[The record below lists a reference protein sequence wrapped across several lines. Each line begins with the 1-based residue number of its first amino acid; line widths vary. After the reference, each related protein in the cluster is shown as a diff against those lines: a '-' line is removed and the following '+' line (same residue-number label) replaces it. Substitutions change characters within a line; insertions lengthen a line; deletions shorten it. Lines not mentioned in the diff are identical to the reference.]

1 MKKQPQQKERVSHW
15 KGTYFKRNFFFILLI
30 ACIPGLLT
38 GGAIYFLS
46 IDKVEKELQRSHE
59 AQVAREVSRMDEKL
73 GVLELALTQMAYD
86 SSLMNGLAERDL
98 EKDFTFSY
106 QLTKKLFLLRDQQ
119 PLIEQAS
126 IFLNSPRPLVLSPE
140 YSALTEQ
147 EALRKYRS
155 LLASDQS
162 IYWKRSGNQAKLIQL
177 IPGAAEK
184 PFGAIMLTVDL
195 KEMESI
201 LQSLSPYPD
210 GSALLLDQSQEV
222 LFHEGEKDFEKTLL
236 HEVKKQPNEE
246 GHFQMEW
253 DGKVY
258 SVSFGEMN
266 RMHQQWTF
274 VSAAPLSAITAPMVF
289 LSKVIL
295 LMLVICIGLAV
306 CMTWYASKK
315 IYHPIQHLLGL
326 FNGGEKK
333 VWQASGQDEFK
344 WIEKRWQDLSLE
356 SRKLQEQLLR
366 QTPHMKKSFLQHLL
380 QGDFYYDNEESLR
393 SRMEEAG
400 WNIGENVFHVLDL
413 QLTGIFCEKSIFCCD
428 DEQLAVF
435 TLTNIAEELAAKR
448 VFQLFILDIGR
459 LSVTML
465 VMTTNSSDLKVYI
478 TELARQFGDVTGL
491 SLTATLSS
499 KTDRVTEIPSLFQD
513 VKSGKSRRQFANRD
527 QVIDLQA
534 DFPQDEQFAPY
545 YPFELEKQIVQ
556 AIRLERKQEAKEL
569 INRCMKELAEK
580 AAIDR
585 HVHSALIQLF
595 SRIQEDILHSGLNP
609 SELFQHRNLFLDI
622 SELREPNE
630 AAAWLLDVVVRPYLS
645 KLEGRKNR
653 QQKQLV
659 ERVIAMIHEQYMADI
674 SLESCA
680 DALGMNSYTLS
691 KAFKQVT
698 GINFIDYVTQIR
710 IEKAKELLVNT
721 NKKIHDVSEEVGY
734 RHNYFNRIFKKQ
746 VGMPPGVFRQ
756 MYQETP

>member
-1 MKKQPQQKERVSHW
+1 
-15 KGTYFKRNFFFILLI
+15 
-30 ACIPGLLT
+30 
-38 GGAIYFLS
+38 
-46 IDKVEKELQRSHE
+46 
-59 AQVAREVSRMDEKL
+59 
-73 GVLELALTQMAYD
+73 
-86 SSLMNGLAERDL
+86 
-98 EKDFTFSY
+98 
-106 QLTKKLFLLRDQQ
+106 
-119 PLIEQAS
+119 
-126 IFLNSPRPLVLSPE
+126 
-140 YSALTEQ
+140 
-147 EALRKYRS
+147 
-155 LLASDQS
+155 
-162 IYWKRSGNQAKLIQL
+162 
-177 IPGAAEK
+177 
-184 PFGAIMLTVDL
+184 
-195 KEMESI
+195 
-201 LQSLSPYPD
+201 
-210 GSALLLDQSQEV
+210 
-222 LFHEGEKDFEKTLL
+222 
-236 HEVKKQPNEE
+236 
-246 GHFQMEW
+246 
-253 DGKVY
+253 
-258 SVSFGEMN
+258 
-266 RMHQQWTF
+266 
-274 VSAAPLSAITAPMVF
+274 
-289 LSKVIL
+289 
-295 LMLVICIGLAV
+295 
-306 CMTWYASKK
+306 MTWYASKK
-315 IYHPIQHLLGL
+315 IYRPIQHLLGL

-380 QGDFYYDNEESLR
+380 QGDFYYDNEDSLR

-400 WNIGENVFHVLDL
+400 WNIGGNVFHVLDL
-413 QLTGIFCEKSIFCCD
+413 QVTGLRCEKSIFREG

-435 TLTNIAEELAAKR
+435 TLTNLAEELAAKR
-448 VFQLFILDIGR
+448 VFQLSILDIGR
-459 LSVTML
+459 LSITVL
-465 VMTTNSSDLKVYI
+465 VMKTNSSDLKAYI
-478 TELARQFGDVTGL
+478 TELARQFGNVTGL
-491 SLTATLSS
+491 CLTSTLSS
-499 KTDRVTEIPSLFQD
+499 ETERVTEIPSLFQN
-513 VKSGKSRRQFANRD
+513 VKSGKSRRQFANRN

-556 AIRLERKQEAKEL
+556 AIRLERKQEAEEL
-569 INRCMKELAEK
+569 IRVCMEELAEK

-595 SRIQEDILHSGLNP
+595 SRIQEDILHSGINP
-609 SELFQHRNLFLDI
+609 SELFQHRNPFLDI

-630 AAAWLLDVVVRPYLS
+630 AAAWLMDAVVTPYLS

-653 QQKQLV
+653 QQKQLA

>member
-1 MKKQPQQKERVSHW
+1 MKKQPQQKERVSRW
-15 KGTYFKRNFFFILLI
+15 KGRYFKRNFVFILLI

-59 AQVAREVSRMDEKL
+59 TQVAREVSRMDEKL

-155 LLASDQS
+155 LLASDHS
-162 IYWKRSGNQAKLIQL
+162 IYWKRSGNQAMLIQL

-184 PFGAIMLTVDL
+184 PFGAIMLAVDP

-210 GSALLLDQSQEV
+210 GSALLLDQNQEV
-222 LFHEGEKDFEKTLL
+222 LFHEGEKDFKKTLL
-236 HEVKKQPNEE
+236 QEIKKQPAEK
-246 GHFQMEW
+246 GHIQMEW
-253 DGKVY
+253 EGKVY

-289 LSKVIL
+289 LSKVIIV
-295 LMLVICIGLAV
+295 MLVICIGLAV

-315 IYHPIQHLLGL
+315 IYRPIQHLLGL
-326 FNGGEKK
+326 FTGGEKK

-380 QGDFYYDNEESLR
+380 QGDFYYDNEDSLR

-413 QLTGIFCEKSIFCCD
+413 QLTGLRCEKSIFCCD

-435 TLTNIAEELAAKR
+435 TLTNIAEELADKR
-448 VFQLFILDIGR
+448 VFQLSILDIGR
-459 LSVTML
+459 LSVTVL
-465 VMTTNSSDLKVYI
+465 VMKTNSSDLKAYI

-491 SLTATLSS
+491 CLTSTLSS
-499 KTDRVTEIPSLFQD
+499 KTERVTEIPSLFQD
-513 VKSGKSRRQFANRD
+513 VKCGKSRRKFANRD

-569 INRCMKELAEK
+569 IDGCMRELAEK

-609 SELFQHRNLFLDI
+609 SELFQHRNPFLDI

-630 AAAWLLDVVVRPYLS
+630 AAAWLMDVVVTPYLS

-653 QQKQLV
+653 QQKQLA

>member
-184 PFGAIMLTVDL
+184 PFGAIMLAVDL

-236 HEVKKQPNEE
+236 HEVKKQPNEK

-289 LSKVIL
+289 LSKVII

-413 QLTGIFCEKSIFCCD
+413 QLTGLRCEKGIFCCD

-448 VFQLFILDIGR
+448 VFQLSILDIGR

-499 KTDRVTEIPSLFQD
+499 KTERVTEIPSLFQD

>member
-1 MKKQPQQKERVSHW
+1 MKKQPQQKERVSRW
-15 KGTYFKRNFFFILLI
+15 KGTYFKRNFVFILLI

-59 AQVAREVSRMDEKL
+59 TQVAREVSRMDEKL
-73 GVLELALTQMAYD
+73 GVLELTLTQMAYD
-86 SSLMNGLAERDL
+86 SSLMNGLAEKDL
-98 EKDFTFSY
+98 EKDYTFSY

-147 EALRKYRS
+147 ETLRKYRS
-155 LLASDQS
+155 LLASDNS
-162 IYWKRSGNQAKLIQL
+162 IYWNRSGNQAMLIQL
-177 IPGAAEK
+177 IPGLAEK
-184 PFGAIMLTVDL
+184 PFGAIMLTVDPL
-195 KEMESI
+195 EMESI
-201 LQSLSPYPD
+201 LQSLSPYPE
-210 GSALLLDQSQEV
+210 GSALLLDQNREV
-222 LFHEGEKDFEKTLL
+222 LFQEGKKDLEKTLM
-236 HEVKKQPNEE
+236 EEIKKQPDEK

-253 DGKVY
+253 GGTLY

-289 LSKVIL
+289 LSKVIIV
-295 LMLVICIGLAV
+295 MLVICIGLAV
-306 CMTWYASKK
+306 CMTWYAAKK
-315 IYHPIQHLLGL
+315 IYRPIQHLLGL
-326 FNGGEKK
+326 FTGGEKK
-333 VWQASGQDEFK
+333 TWQVSGQDEFK
-344 WIEKRWQDLSLE
+344 WIEKRWHDLSLE

-380 QGDFYYDNEESLR
+380 QGDFYYDNEASLR

-400 WNIGENVFHVLDL
+400 WNIGESVFQVLDL
-413 QLTGIFCEKSIFCCD
+413 QVTGLRCETSIFRAG

-435 TLTNIAEELAAKR
+435 TLTNLAEELAEKHC
-448 VFQLFILDIGR
+448 FQPSILDIGR
-459 LSVTML
+459 LSVTVL
-465 VMTTNSSDLKVYI
+465 VMKTNRDDLRAYV
-478 TELARQFGDVTGL
+478 TELAHQFDDLTGL
-491 SLTATLSS
+491 HLTGTMSRKTELVAEICSLY
-499 KTDRVTEIPSLFQD
+499 QD
-513 VKSGKSRRQFANRD
+513 VKSGKSHRRFANRH

-534 DFPQDEQFAPY
+534 GFPQDEQSAPY
-545 YPFELEKQIVQ
+545 YPFELEKQIVR
-556 AIRLERKQEAKEL
+556 AIRLERKQEAEDL
-569 INRCMKELAEK
+569 IRVCMEELAEK
-580 AAIDR
+580 AGIDR
-585 HVHSALIQLF
+585 QVHSALIQVF

-609 SELFQHRNLFLDI
+609 SELFQHRDLLLEI
-622 SELREPNE
+622 SELREPGE
-630 AAAWLLDVVVRPYLS
+630 AAAWMMDAVVTPYLS

-653 QQKQLV
+653 QEKQLA
-659 ERVIAMIHEQYMADI
+659 ERVMAMIHEQYMADL

-698 GINFIDYVTQIR
+698 GINFIEYVTQIR

-721 NKKIHDVSEEVGY
+721 NKKILDVSEEVGY

-746 VGMPPGVFRQ
+746 VGVPPGVFRQ

>member
-1 MKKQPQQKERVSHW
+1 MKKQPQQKERVSRW
-15 KGTYFKRNFFFILLI
+15 KGTYFKRNFVFILLI

-59 AQVAREVSRMDEKL
+59 TQVAREVSRMDEKL
-73 GVLELALTQMAYD
+73 GVLELTLTQMAYD
-86 SSLMNGLAERDL
+86 SSLMNGLAEKDL
-98 EKDFTFSY
+98 EKDYTFSY

-147 EALRKYRS
+147 ETLRKYRS
-155 LLASDQS
+155 LLASDKS
-162 IYWKRSGNQAKLIQL
+162 IYWNRSGNQAMLIQL
-177 IPGAAEK
+177 IPGSAEK
-184 PFGAIMLTVDL
+184 PFGAIMLAVDPL
-195 KEMESI
+195 EMESI
-201 LQSLSPYPD
+201 LQSLSPYPE
-210 GSALLLDQSQEV
+210 GSALLLDQNREV
-222 LFHEGEKDFEKTLL
+222 LFQEGKKDLEKTLI
-236 HEVKKQPNEE
+236 EEIKKQPDEK

-253 DGKVY
+253 GGTLY

-289 LSKVIL
+289 LSKVIIV
-295 LMLVICIGLAV
+295 MLVICIGLAL
-306 CMTWYASKK
+306 CMTWYAAKK
-315 IYHPIQHLLGL
+315 IYRPIQHLLGL
-326 FNGGEKK
+326 FTGGEKK
-333 VWQASGQDEFK
+333 TWQVSGQDEFK
-344 WIEKRWQDLSLE
+344 WIEKRWHDLSLE

-380 QGDFYYDNEESLR
+380 QSDFYYDNEASLR

-400 WNIGENVFHVLDL
+400 WNIGENVFQVLDL
-413 QLTGIFCEKSIFCCD
+413 QVTGLRCETSIFRAD

-435 TLTNIAEELAAKR
+435 TLTNLAEELAAKR
-448 VFQLFILDIGR
+448 CFQPSILDVGR
-459 LSVTML
+459 LSVTVL
-465 VMTTNSSDLKVYI
+465 VMKTNRADLRAYV
-478 TELARQFGDVTGL
+478 TELAHQFDDLTGL
-491 SLTATLSS
+491 HLTGTMSRKTELVAEIRSLY
-499 KTDRVTEIPSLFQD
+499 QD
-513 VKSGKSRRQFANRD
+513 VKSGKSHRRFANRH

-534 DFPQDEQFAPY
+534 GFPQDEQSAPY
-545 YPFELEKQIVQ
+545 YPFELEKQIVR
-556 AIRLERKQEAKEL
+556 AIRLERKQEAEDL
-569 INRCMKELAEK
+569 IRVCMEELAEK
-580 AAIDR
+580 AGIDR
-585 HVHSALIQLF
+585 HVHSALIQVF

-609 SELFQHRNLFLDI
+609 SELFQHRDLLLEI
-622 SELREPNE
+622 SELREPGE
-630 AAAWLLDVVVRPYLS
+630 AAAWLMDAVVTPYLS

-653 QQKQLV
+653 QEKQLA
-659 ERVIAMIHEQYMADI
+659 ERVMAMIHEQYMADL

-721 NKKIHDVSEEVGY
+721 NKKILDVSEEVGY

-746 VGMPPGVFRQ
+746 VGVPPGVFRQ

>member
-1 MKKQPQQKERVSHW
+1 MKKQPQQKERVSRW
-15 KGTYFKRNFFFILLI
+15 KGTYFKRNFVFILLI

-59 AQVAREVSRMDEKL
+59 TQVAREVSRMDEKL
-73 GVLELALTQMAYD
+73 GVLELTLTQMAYD
-86 SSLMNGLAERDL
+86 SSLMNGLAEKDL
-98 EKDFTFSY
+98 EKDYTFSY

-147 EALRKYRS
+147 ETLRKYRS
-155 LLASDQS
+155 LLASDNS
-162 IYWKRSGNQAKLIQL
+162 IYWNRSGNQAMLIQL
-177 IPGAAEK
+177 IPGSAEK
-184 PFGAIMLTVDL
+184 PFGAIMLAVDPL
-195 KEMESI
+195 EMESI
-201 LQSLSPYPD
+201 LQSLSPYPE
-210 GSALLLDQSQEV
+210 GSALLLDQNREV
-222 LFHEGEKDFEKTLL
+222 LFQEGKKDLEKTLI
-236 HEVKKQPNEE
+236 EEIKKQPDEK

-253 DGKVY
+253 GGTLY

-266 RMHQQWTF
+266 RMHEQWTF

-289 LSKVIL
+289 LSKVIIV
-295 LMLVICIGLAV
+295 MLGICIGLAV
-306 CMTWYASKK
+306 CMTWYAAKK
-315 IYHPIQHLLGL
+315 IYSPIQHLLGL
-326 FNGGEKK
+326 FTGGEKK
-333 VWQASGQDEFK
+333 TWQVSGQDEFK
-344 WIEKRWQDLSLE
+344 WIEKRWHDLSLE

-380 QGDFYYDNEESLR
+380 QGDFYYDNEASLR

-400 WNIGENVFHVLDL
+400 WNIGENVFQVLDL
-413 QLTGIFCEKSIFCCD
+413 QVTGLRCETSIFRAG

-435 TLTNIAEELAAKR
+435 TLTNLAEELAAKR
-448 VFQLFILDIGR
+448 CFQPSILDVGR
-459 LSVTML
+459 LSVTVL
-465 VMTTNSSDLKVYI
+465 VMKTNRADLRAYV
-478 TELARQFGDVTGL
+478 TELAHQFDDLTGL
-491 SLTATLSS
+491 HLTGTMSRKTELVAEIRSLY
-499 KTDRVTEIPSLFQD
+499 QD
-513 VKSGKSRRQFANRD
+513 VKSGKSHRRFANRH

-534 DFPQDEQFAPY
+534 GFPQDEQFAPY
-545 YPFELEKQIVQ
+545 YPFELEKQIVR
-556 AIRLERKQEAKEL
+556 AIRLERKQEAEDL
-569 INRCMKELAEK
+569 IRVCMEELAEK
-580 AAIDR
+580 AGIDR
-585 HVHSALIQLF
+585 HVHSALIQVF

-609 SELFQHRNLFLDI
+609 SELFQHRDLLLEI
-622 SELREPNE
+622 SELREPGE
-630 AAAWLLDVVVRPYLS
+630 AAAWLMDAVVTPYLS

-653 QQKQLV
+653 QEKQLA
-659 ERVIAMIHEQYMADI
+659 ERVMAMIHEQYMADL

-721 NKKIHDVSEEVGY
+721 NKKILDVSEEVGY

-746 VGMPPGVFRQ
+746 VGVPPGVFRQ

>member
-1 MKKQPQQKERVSHW
+1 MKKQPQQKERVSRW
-15 KGTYFKRNFFFILLI
+15 KGTYFKRNFVFILLI

-59 AQVAREVSRMDEKL
+59 TQVAREVSRMDEKL

-119 PLIEQAS
+119 PLIERAS

-147 EALRKYRS
+147 GTLRKYRS

-162 IYWKRSGNQAKLIQL
+162 IYWKRSGNQTMLIQL

-184 PFGAIMLTVDL
+184 PFGAIMLAVDL
-195 KEMESI
+195 KEMASI

-210 GSALLLDQSQEV
+210 GSALLLDQNQEV

-236 HEVKKQPNEE
+236 HEVKKQPNEK

-289 LSKVIL
+289 LSKVIIV
-295 LMLVICIGLAV
+295 MLVICIGLAV

-315 IYHPIQHLLGL
+315 IYRPIQHLLGL
-326 FNGGEKK
+326 FTGGEKK

-400 WNIGENVFHVLDL
+400 WNIGENEFHVLDL
-413 QLTGIFCEKSIFCCD
+413 QLTGLRCENSIFCCD

-448 VFQLFILDIGR
+448 VFQLSILDIGR
-459 LSVTML
+459 LSVTVL
-465 VMTTNSSDLKVYI
+465 VVTTNSSDLKMYI

-491 SLTATLSS
+491 CLTSTLSS
-499 KTDRVTEIPSLFQD
+499 RTERVTEIPSLFQD
-513 VKSGKSRRQFANRD
+513 VKSGKSRRQFANRN
-527 QVIDLQA
+527 QVIDLLT
-534 DFPQDEQFAPY
+534 DFPQDKQSAPY

-569 INRCMKELAEK
+569 INSCMKELAEK

-609 SELFQHRNLFLDI
+609 SELFQHRNLLLDI

-630 AAAWLLDVVVRPYLS
+630 AASWLMDIVVTPYLS

-653 QQKQLV
+653 QQKQLA

>member
-1 MKKQPQQKERVSHW
+1 MKKQPQQKERVSRW
-15 KGTYFKRNFFFILLI
+15 KGTYFKRNFVFILLI

-59 AQVAREVSRMDEKL
+59 TQVAREVSRMDEKL

-155 LLASDQS
+155 LLASDHS
-162 IYWKRSGNQAKLIQL
+162 IYWKRSGNQAMLIQL

-184 PFGAIMLTVDL
+184 PFGAIMLAVDP

-210 GSALLLDQSQEV
+210 GSALLLDQNQEV

-236 HEVKKQPNEE
+236 QEIKKQPAEN
-246 GHFQMEW
+246 GHFQLEW
-253 DGKVY
+253 EGKVY

-289 LSKVIL
+289 LSKVIIV
-295 LMLVICIGLAV
+295 MLVICIGLAV

-315 IYHPIQHLLGL
+315 IYRPIQHLLGL
-326 FNGGEKK
+326 FTGGEKK

-380 QGDFYYDNEESLR
+380 QGDFYYDNEVSLR

-400 WNIGENVFHVLDL
+400 WNIGENEFHVLDL
-413 QLTGIFCEKSIFCCD
+413 QLTGLRCEKSIFCCD

-448 VFQLFILDIGR
+448 VFQLSILDIGR
-459 LSVTML
+459 LSVTVL
-465 VMTTNSSDLKVYI
+465 VVTTNSSDLKMYI

-491 SLTATLSS
+491 CLTSTLSS
-499 KTDRVTEIPSLFQD
+499 RTERVTEIPSLFQD

-534 DFPQDEQFAPY
+534 DFPQDKQSAPY

-556 AIRLERKQEAKEL
+556 AIRLERKQEAQKL

-609 SELFQHRNLFLDI
+609 SELFQHRNLLLDI

-630 AAAWLLDVVVRPYLS
+630 AAAWLMDIVVTPYLS

-659 ERVIAMIHEQYMADI
+659 ERVIAMIHDQYMADI

-680 DALGMNSYTLS
+680 DAFGMNSYTLS

>member
-1 MKKQPQQKERVSHW
+1 MKKQPQQKERVSRW
-15 KGTYFKRNFFFILLI
+15 KGTYFKRNFVFILLI

-59 AQVAREVSRMDEKL
+59 TQVAREVSRMDEKL
-73 GVLELALTQMAYD
+73 GVLELTFTQMAYD
-86 SSLMNGLAERDL
+86 SSLMNGLEEKDL
-98 EKDFTFSY
+98 EKDYTFSY

-147 EALRKYRS
+147 ETLRKYRS
-155 LLASDQS
+155 LLASDNS
-162 IYWKRSGNQAKLIQL
+162 IYWNRSGNQAMLIQL
-177 IPGAAEK
+177 IPGSAEK
-184 PFGAIMLTVDL
+184 PFGAIMLAVDPL
-195 KEMESI
+195 EMESI
-201 LQSLSPYPD
+201 LQSLSPYPE
-210 GSALLLDQSQEV
+210 GSALLLDQNREV
-222 LFHEGEKDFEKTLL
+222 LFQEGKKDLEKTLI
-236 HEVKKQPNEE
+236 EEIKKQPDEK

-253 DGKVY
+253 GGTLY

-289 LSKVIL
+289 LSKVIIV
-295 LMLVICIGLAV
+295 MLVICIGLAV
-306 CMTWYASKK
+306 CMTWYAAKK
-315 IYHPIQHLLGL
+315 IYRPIQHLLGL
-326 FNGGEKK
+326 FTGGEKK
-333 VWQASGQDEFK
+333 TWQVSGQDEFK
-344 WIEKRWQDLSLE
+344 WIEKRWHDLSLE

-380 QGDFYYDNEESLR
+380 QGDFYYDNEASLR

-400 WNIGENVFHVLDL
+400 WHIGENVFQVLDL
-413 QLTGIFCEKSIFCCD
+413 QVTGLRCETSIFRD
-428 DEQLAVF
+428 GDEQLAVF
-435 TLTNIAEELAAKR
+435 TLTNLAEELAEKHC
-448 VFQLFILDIGR
+448 FQPSILDIGR
-459 LSVTML
+459 LSVTVL
-465 VMTTNSSDLKVYI
+465 VMKTNRADLRAYV
-478 TELARQFGDVTGL
+478 TELAHQFDDLTGL
-491 SLTATLSS
+491 HLTGTMSRKTELVAEIRSLY
-499 KTDRVTEIPSLFQD
+499 QD
-513 VKSGKSRRQFANRD
+513 VKSGKSHRRFANRH

-534 DFPQDEQFAPY
+534 GFPQDEQSAPY
-545 YPFELEKQIVQ
+545 YPFELEKQIVR
-556 AIRLERKQEAKEL
+556 AIRLERKQEAEDL
-569 INRCMKELAEK
+569 IRVCMEELAEK
-580 AAIDR
+580 AGIDR
-585 HVHSALIQLF
+585 HVHSALIQVF

-609 SELFQHRNLFLDI
+609 SELFQHRDLLLEI
-622 SELREPNE
+622 SELREPGE
-630 AAAWLLDVVVRPYLS
+630 AAAWLMDAVVTPYLS

-653 QQKQLV
+653 QEKQLA
-659 ERVIAMIHEQYMADI
+659 ERVMAMIHEQYMADL

-721 NKKIHDVSEEVGY
+721 NKKILDVSEEVGY

-746 VGMPPGVFRQ
+746 VGVPPGVFRQ

>member
-1 MKKQPQQKERVSHW
+1 MKKQPQQKERVSRW
-15 KGTYFKRNFFFILLI
+15 KGTYFKRNFVFILVI

-59 AQVAREVSRMDEKL
+59 TQVAREVSRMDEKL
-73 GVLELALTQMAYD
+73 GVLELTLTQMAYD
-86 SSLMNGLAERDL
+86 SSLMNGLAEKDL
-98 EKDFTFSY
+98 EKDYTFSY

-140 YSALTEQ
+140 YSPLTEQ
-147 EALRKYRS
+147 ETLRHYRS
-155 LLASDQS
+155 LLASDNS
-162 IYWKRSGNQAKLIQL
+162 IYWERYGNQAMLIQL
-177 IPGAAEK
+177 IPGSAEK
-184 PFGAIMLTVDL
+184 PFGAIMLAVDQ
-195 KEMESI
+195 KEMELI

-210 GSALLLDQSQEV
+210 GSALLLDQNREV
-222 LFHEGEKDFEKTLL
+222 LFHEGEKDIEKTLIE
-236 HEVKKQPNEE
+236 EVKKQPDRK

-253 DGKVY
+253 EGKVY
-258 SVSFGEMN
+258 SVSFGKLN

-289 LSKVIL
+289 LSKVIIT
-295 LMLVICIGLAV
+295 MLVICICLAV

-315 IYHPIQHLLGL
+315 IYRPIQHLLGL
-326 FNGGEKK
+326 FTGGEKK
-333 VWQASGQDEFK
+333 TWQVSGEDEFK
-344 WIEKRWQDLSLE
+344 WIEKRWHDLSLE

-380 QGDFYYDNEESLR
+380 QGDFYYENEASLR
-393 SRMEEAG
+393 SRMGEAG
-400 WNIGENVFHVLDL
+400 WNIGEKKFQVLDL
-413 QLTGIFCEKSIFCCD
+413 QVTGLRCETSIFRPD

-435 TLTNIAEELAAKR
+435 TLTNLAEELAAKHC
-448 VFQLFILDIGR
+448 FQPSILDVGQ
-459 LSVTML
+459 LSVTVL
-465 VMTTNSSDLKVYI
+465 VMKTNRGDLKAYV
-478 TELARQFGDVTGL
+478 TDLAHQFCDVTGL
-491 SLTATLSS
+491 HLTGTMSR
-499 KTDRVTEIPSLFQD
+499 KTELISEIPSLYQD
-513 VKSGKSRRQFANRD
+513 VKSGKSHRQFANRH
-527 QVIDLQA
+527 QVIDLQTN
-534 DFPQDEQFAPY
+534 FPQDEQSAPY

-556 AIRLERKQEAKEL
+556 AIRLERKQEAGEL
-569 INRCMKELAEK
+569 IRICMEELAEK
-580 AAIDR
+580 TAIDR
-585 HVHSALIQLF
+585 HVHSALIQLL

-609 SELFQHRNLFLDI
+609 SELFQCRELLLEI
-622 SELREPNE
+622 SELREPDE
-630 AAAWLLDVVVRPYLS
+630 AAAWLMDAVVTPYLS

-653 QQKQLV
+653 HQKQLAD
-659 ERVIAMIHEQYMADI
+659 RVIAMIHEQYMADI

-680 DALGMNSYTLS
+680 DELGMNSYTLS

-721 NKKIHDVSEEVGY
+721 DKKILDVSEEVGY

-746 VGMPPGVFRQ
+746 VGVPPGVFRQ